1 MLIARRAMVARNKSP
16 VITLMRHCTLFLIL
30 LTASLPQYL
39 LAEDAGNT
47 LVDIGYSSL
56 PGNRV
61 LIKLSME
68 NPVSMPNSFSID
80 TPARIA
86 LDFPATTSRLKKK
99 STSISLGAA
108 RSITAVESQGRT
120 RVVLNLIRM
129 VKYDTRIDGNSVFIT
144 LESPTS
150 VIASSKVKAVLSNEE
165 QSITNI
171 DFRRGKNGDGR
182 ITVNFAKAA
191 SVVDVTREGGKIVA
205 YFSDTKLPEKLERRL
220 DVVDFA
226 TPVNFI
232 DSFTK
237 SGGVKIEIMAQGP
250 FEHIAY
256 QSDTIFTLEVRALT
270 VEQKKKIEKE
280 KFGYTGEKLSLNFQN
295 IEVRAVLQLI
305 ADFTGLNLVA
315 SDTVGGNVTLRL
327 KNVPWDQALDLILKT
342 KGLAMRQMGN
352 VVLVAPA
359 AEIAAREK
367 QELEAEAQLR
377 DLEPLQSE
385 IIQVNYAKA
394 SNMAALLKAQ
404 ENTMLTE
411 RGSVSVDDRTNTLLL
426 METVPKIVEIRALVA
441 RLDVPVRQVLIE
453 SRVVIA
459 NDNFTNEIGV
469 KFGTTAVNAS
479 NDGIVGISGST
490 NAIDAMAMS
499 AISNIAANGNAA
511 PVALPALADRLSVAL
526 PSSSTA
532 GRFALGILGPD
543 FMIDLELSAMQKEG
557 QGEVLSNPRIIT
569 SNQQEAFIEQG
580 VEIPYQQASSSGATA
595 VAFKK
600 AVLSLKVTPQIT
612 PDDRVIMDLHITKD
626 SVGEIFFGTPS
637 INTREIKTQV
647 LVDNGETVVLG
658 GILEK
663 VTTDGVTKVPFLG
676 DIPYLGRLFRTD
688 IKVDNKEE
696 LLIFITP
703 KILKQNLNLR

>member
-1 MLIARRAMVARNKSP
+1 MLIARRATVARNKSQ
-16 VITLMRHCTLFLIL
+16 VITLMRRSTLFFIL
-30 LTASLPQYL
+30 LMVSLPQYL
-39 LAEDAGNT
+39 LAEDVKNT
-47 LVDIGYSSL
+47 LIDIGYSSL

-86 LDFPATTSRLKKK
+86 LDFPETASRLKKK

-108 RSITAVESQGRT
+108 RSIMAVEAQGRT

-129 VKYDTRIDGNSVFIT
+129 VKYDTRIDGNNIFIT

-150 VIASSKVKAVLSNEE
+150 VIASSKAKIVLSNEE
-165 QSITNI
+165 QSIKNI

-182 ITVNFAKAA
+182 ITVSLEKSA

-205 YFSDTKLPEKLERRL
+205 YFSDTKLPERLEQRL

-237 SGGVKIEIMAQGP
+237 SGGVKIEIMTQGP

-256 QSDTIFTLEVRALT
+256 QSDTIFTLEIRPLT
-270 VEQKKKIEKE
+270 VDQKKKMEKE

-359 AEIAAREK
+359 EEIAAREK

-394 SNMAALLKAQ
+394 SDMAALLKAQ

-426 METVPKIVEIRALVA
+426 METVSKIVEIRALVA
-441 RLDVPVRQVLIE
+441 RLDIPVRQVLIE

-459 NDNFTNEIGV
+459 NDNFTHEIGV
-469 KFGTTAVNAS
+469 KFGATGVNPS
-479 NDGIVGISGST
+479 SDGMIGISGNA
-490 NAIDAMAMS
+490 NAIDSMATS

-511 PVALPALADRLSVAL
+511 PVALPALADRLSVSL
-526 PSSSTA
+526 PSTSTA

-557 QGEVLSNPRIIT
+557 KGEVLSNPRIIT

-580 VEIPYQQASSSGATA
+580 VEIPYQEASSSGATS
-595 VAFKK
+595 VSFKK

-612 PDDRVIMDLHITKD
+612 PDDRVIMDLNINKD

-647 LVDNGETVVLG
+647 LVENGETVVLG

-663 VTTDGVTKVPFLG
+663 TTTDGVTKVPFLG
-676 DIPYLGRLFRTD
+676 DIPYLGRLFRND